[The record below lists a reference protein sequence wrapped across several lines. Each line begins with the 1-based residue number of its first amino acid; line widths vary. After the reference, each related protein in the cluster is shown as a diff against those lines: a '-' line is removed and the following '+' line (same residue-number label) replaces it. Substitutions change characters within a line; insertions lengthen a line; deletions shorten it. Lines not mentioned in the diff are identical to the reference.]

1 MDYITVKSNK
11 HNYKLSIDD
20 KKAILLEYTLNKT
33 NQNISNICLKYGIS
47 KRTLYD
53 IVHKFDNEETN
64 EIINSSIKE
73 YKKNFTKKANNIIN
87 KALDRIDNELN
98 NNIDSIDISKLSTM
112 LGILYDKTRLE
123 DNLSTSNN
131 SFNININIDK

>member
-1 MDYITVKSNK
+1 MNNLQVNNK
-11 HNYKLSIDD
+11 HNYKLTIED
-20 KKAILLEYTLNKT
+20 KKLILLEYTLNKT
-33 NQNISNICLKYGIS
+33 NTNIDSICLKYNIS

-53 IVHKFDNEETN
+53 IIHSFNNEETN
-64 EIINSSIKE
+64 NIINSSIKE
-73 YKKNFTKKANNIIN
+73 YKRNFTKKANNIIN

-98 NNIDSIDISKLSTM
+98 NNIDNINISQLSTM

>member
-1 MDYITVKSNK
+1 MNNLQVKSNK

-20 KKAILLEYTLNKT
+20 KKAILLEYTLNRT
-33 NQNISNICLKYGIS
+33 NDNVLNICSRYGIS
-47 KRTLYD
+47 RQTLYN
-53 IVHKFDNEETN
+53 IIHSFDKQTTDL
-64 EIINSSIKE
+64 IINESIKS
-73 YKKNFTKKANNIIN
+73 YRKNFTKKANNIIE
-87 KALDRIDNELN
+87 KALNKIDNQLNDN
-98 NNIDSIDISKLSTM
+98 NNNIDISKLSTM

>member
-1 MDYITVKSNK
+1 MNNLQVK
-11 HNYKLSIDD
+11 HNYKLTLED
-20 KKAILLEYTLNKT
+20 KKLILLEYTLNRT
-33 NQNISNICLKYGIS
+33 NENISSICDKFGIS

-53 IVHKFDNEETN
+53 VIHSFDKASTDLIVNE
-64 EIINSSIKE
+64 SIKE
-73 YKKNFTKKANNIIN
+73 YKRNFTKKANNIIE
-87 KALDRIDNELN
+87 KALNKIDNQLN
-98 NNIDSIDISKLSTM
+98 DEDEKINISQLSTM

>member
-1 MDYITVKSNK
+1 MNNLQVNNK
-11 HNYKLSIDD
+11 HNYKLTIED
-20 KKAILLEYTLNKT
+20 KKLILLEYTLNKT
-33 NQNISNICLKYGIS
+33 NTNIDSICLKYNIS

-53 IVHKFDNEETN
+53 IVHSFDNKETN
-64 EIINSSIKE
+64 DIINSSIKE
-73 YKKNFTKKANNIIN
+73 YKKNFTKKANNIIE
-87 KALDRIDNELN
+87 KALNRIDNQLN
-98 NNIDSIDISKLSTM
+98 DNENINISQLSTM

>member
-1 MDYITVKSNK
+1 MNDIQVNSNK
-11 HNYKLSIDD
+11 HNYKLTPED
-20 KKAILLEYTLNKT
+20 KKLILLEYTLNKT
-33 NQNISNICLKYGIS
+33 NTNIDSICLKYNIS

-53 IVHKFDNEETN
+53 IIHSFNNEETN
-64 EIINSSIKE
+64 NIINSSIKE
-73 YKKNFTKKANNIIN
+73 YKRNFTKKANNIIN

-98 NNIDSIDISKLSTM
+98 NNIDNINISQLSTM

>member
-1 MDYITVKSNK
+1 MNNIQVNSNK
-11 HNYKLSIDD
+11 HNYKLTPED
-20 KKAILLEYTLNKT
+20 KKLILLEYTLNKT
-33 NQNISNICLKYGIS
+33 NTNIDSICLKYNIS

-53 IVHKFDNEETN
+53 IIHSFNSEETN
-64 EIINSSIKE
+64 NIINSSIKE
-73 YKKNFTKKANNIIN
+73 YKKNFTKKANNIIE
-87 KALDRIDNELN
+87 KALNRIDNQLN
-98 NNIDSIDISKLSTM
+98 DNDNNINISQLSTM